1 MSITKIENY
10 YKAVVENKRG
20 KRHIYE
26 FMSAFIKLTPAVI
39 KSSVPKYGMISQPI
53 EHYKILSEKEL
64 WVTLARPLW
73 QYCVINKTGSKIKD
87 TWSKLSCV
95 WSMLI

>member
-26 FMSAFIKLTPAVI
+26 FMSAFIKQTPAVI
-39 KSSVPKYGMISQPI
+39 MSSVPKYGTCMKYTTNRALQNFIR
-53 EHYKILSEKEL
+53 KR
-64 WVTLARPLW
+64 TLG
-73 QYCVINKTGSKIKD
+73 Y
-87 TWSKLSCV
+87 SCKASLAV
-95 WSMLI
+95 LCNQQNW

>member
-1 MSITKIENY
+1 MIEIPGIILSSLCSRVMSITKIENY

-39 KSSVPKYGMISQPI
+39 KSSVPKYGMKYTTNRALQNLIR
-53 EHYKILSEKEL
+53 KR
-64 WVTLARPLW
+64 TLG
-73 QYCVINKTGSKIKD
+73 Y
-87 TWSKLSCV
+87 SCKASLAV
-95 WSMLI
+95 LCN

>member
-1 MSITKIENY
+1 MSITKIENN

-39 KSSVPKYGMISQPI
+39 KSSVPKYGMKYTTNRALQNLIR
-53 EHYKILSEKEL
+53 KR
-64 WVTLARPLW
+64 TLGYSCKASLR
-73 QYCVINKTGSKIKD
+73 YCVINKTGSKIKD

>member
-1 MSITKIENY
+1 MSITKIEIY

-39 KSSVPKYGMISQPI
+39 KSSVPKYGMKYTTNRALQNLIR
-53 EHYKILSEKEL
+53 KR
-64 WVTLARPLW
+64 TLG
-73 QYCVINKTGSKIKD
+73 Y
-87 TWSKLSCV
+87 SCKASSAV
-95 WSMLI
+95 LCN